1 MANRRLPL
9 VLLACGSFNPIT
21 NQHMRLFELARDH
34 MHSTGQYQVVGGIV
48 SPVSDGYGKQ
58 GLVHAKHR
66 IAMAQLALQ
75 SSNWV
80 TVDEW
85 ESRQPDWTETVVT
98 MRYHYGRIL
107 KEYEQSAGMHNSS
120 RNTTPLSTPSPQLKL
135 LCGADF
141 LDTFKIPGLWR
152 HEHVE
157 ELVGHFGLVCVSRG
171 GLQPERAVHES
182 DTLSRHRQNI
192 FLVREWVRNETSA
205 TEVRRALRRGLSV
218 KYLIPDSVIEYIHQH
233 NLYTEDSERRNK
245 GAVLRPLTKQAQQPV
260 KSLDDV
266 LHSTASSRPQQS
278 SSVTGSR
285 GTSRDTANMPAD
297 LNGYWKMIS
306 NDNFEEYMK
315 ALDVNVAIRKIAN
328 LLKPDKD
335 IVQDGDHITIKTLST
350 FKNYNMDFH
359 VGKEFEEDL
368 SGVDDRKCMTTIS
381 WEGDKLVCVQK
392 GEIEGRGWTHWVE
405 GDELHLLLSEIHRVA
420 PSVASSPAAT
430 MPVDFSGKWILETN
444 DKFEDYLKALNIDF
458 ATRKIAISLSQT
470 KVVVQDGDKFDFK
483 TLSTFRNYELA
494 FTVGVE
500 FDEYTKGLDN
510 RNIKSLVTW
519 EGDKLVCTQK
529 GEKANRGWKHWIEG
543 DKLHLELTCEDVVCV
558 QVFKR
563 KE

>member
-1 MANRRLPL
+1 MANRRVPL

-21 NQHMRLFELARDH
+21 NQHMRLFELAKDH

-58 GLVHAKHR
+58 GLVLAKHR
-66 IAMAQLALQ
+66 IAMAKLALQ

-85 ESRQPDWTETVVT
+85 ESQQPDWTETVVT

-107 KEYEQSAGMHNSS
+107 KEYEQSTGTHNNSS
-120 RNTTPLSTPSPQLKL
+120 SNTTPLSSISPQLKL

-141 LDTFKIPGLWR
+141 LDTFKVPGLWLD
-152 HEHVE
+152 EHVE
-157 ELVGHFGLVCVSRG
+157 EVAGRFGLVCVSRG
-171 GLQPERAVHES
+171 RLQPERAVHES
-182 DTLSRHRQNI
+182 DMLSRHQRNI

-245 GAVLRPLTKQAQQPV
+245 GTVLRPLTKQAQQPV
-260 KSLDDV
+260 KSLDD
-266 LHSTASSRPQQS
+266 
-278 SSVTGSR
+278 
-285 GTSRDTANMPAD
+285 
-297 LNGYWKMIS
+297 Y
-306 NDNFEEYMK
+306 
-315 ALDVNVAIRKIAN
+315 VNVAIRKIAT

-335 IVQDGDHITIKTLST
+335 IVHDGDHIIIKTLST
-350 FKNYNMDFH
+350 FKNYNMDFY

-368 SGVDDRKCMTTIS
+368 SGVDDRKCTTTIT

-392 GEIEGRGWTHWVE
+392 GEIEGRGWTHWVD
-405 GDELHLLLSEIHRVA
+405 GDELHLCGLLHTAV
-420 PSVASSPAAT
+420 SPAAT
-430 MPVDFSGKWILETN
+430 MPADFSGKWILETN
-444 DKFEDYLKALNIDF
+444 EKFEEYLKVLNIDF

-470 KVVVQDGDKFDFK
+470 KVVSQDGDKFDFK

-510 RNIKSLVTW
+510 RNVKSLVTW

-543 DKLHLELTCEDVVCV
+543 DKLYLELTCEDIVCL